1 MKWTVIEAEGYA
13 VGTMC
18 VLGKKLK
25 YFFSKQLTFIKAIIP
40 FVIILHTFRVVRT
53 PGGNVNV

>member
-1 MKWTVIEAEGYA
+1 MKPFFIPLKLILTDLKFNWTVIEAEGYA

-25 YFFSKQLTFIKAIIP
+25 YFFL
-40 FVIILHTFRVVRT
+40 
-53 PGGNVNV
+53 NN